1 MEPIEWIIQ
10 NKEWL
15 FSGIGVTILYFVF
28 GYLFQKKSAP
38 QYNSKMKAS
47 ENGQINYGNGNHTP
61 SEIKE
66 LHNTS
71 KHDSLLICY
80 IDHIIEYLTVA
91 YHDMENIGVANSDK
105 WYHCIEQAVL
115 DDSWKSY
122 IDKSSLSGTEVIELK
137 KWFYRVIK
145 LIDLVTKSQGIID
158 TKGVRSE
165 IYDILKNQCLAAI
178 RNRLD
183 TRKDNLHE

>member
-28 GYLFQKKSAP
+28 GYLFQKKSDP

-61 SEIKE
+61 SETKE

-71 KHDSLLICY
+71 KHDSRLICY
-80 IDHIIEYLTVA
+80 IDHIIECLTVA

-137 KWFYRVIK
+137 KWFYRVVN
-145 LIDLVTKSQGIID
+145 LRNFVTKSQCINDISIV
-158 TKGVRSE
+158 KSE
-165 IYDILKNQCLAAI
+165 IQSILNNQYVDTI

-183 TRKDNLHE
+183 TRKDNLHA